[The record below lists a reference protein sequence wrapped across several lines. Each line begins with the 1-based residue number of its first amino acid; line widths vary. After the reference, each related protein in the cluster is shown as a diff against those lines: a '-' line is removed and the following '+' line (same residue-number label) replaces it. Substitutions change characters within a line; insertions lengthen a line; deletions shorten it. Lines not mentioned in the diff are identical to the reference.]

1 MVDRLWR
8 TGWIGH
14 GEQES
19 FGASFIMSE
28 AYSPL
33 TCWKERLLGIGWHTP
48 FFSWSH
54 KRLKVLTLQV
64 SSKCWGFEMT
74 FIYETR
80 KREYI
85 AKDNNNNNALSKI
98 KSYYIHQALFWGSR
112 SSSRSRPDFT
122 INVWLCV
129 CVFVYIV
136 QVSKQLKK
144 RMAAFTMLNIFLLR
158 AVFYVQYISIVSL
171 IRSFY
176 FLVKH
181 DFRFSSS
188 LTNTNYFPHELKNHE
203 SNNRSRTYFHRF
215 MLILLLLL

>member
-1 MVDRLWR
+1 M
-8 TGWIGH
+8 H
-14 GEQES
+14 S
-19 FGASFIMSE
+19 AKSGATTFTRHYFEVLGLHLE
-28 AYSPL
+28 ADQTS
-33 TCWKERLLGIGWHTP
+33 
-48 FFSWSH
+48 
-54 KRLKVLTLQV
+54 
-64 SSKCWGFEMT
+64 
-74 FIYETR
+74 
-80 KREYI
+80 
-85 AKDNNNNNALSKI
+85 LST
-98 KSYYIHQALFWGSR
+98 YGYA
-112 SSSRSRPDFT
+112 
-122 INVWLCV
+122 

-144 RMAAFTMLNIFLLR
+144 RTAAFTMLNIFLLR